1 MKIAVTYEDGQ
12 IFQHFGHTKQFKIYD
27 TADGKVTQAAVVDTD
42 GAGHSAL
49 AEFLQKAGVSALI
62 CGGIGGGARTALE
75 GLGIVIYGGVAGE
88 ADRAVEALL
97 AGNLQYDPE
106 VRCAHHDH
114 EHGHDHECCGHG
126 HGECHGDHE
135 HGHGGCHGGH
145 GHGHGDDGC
154 CCHN

>member
-27 TADGKVTQAAVVDTD
+27 TADGKVTQAAVMDTD

-114 EHGHDHECCGHG
+114 EHGHACTPEGCGG
-126 HGECHGDHE
+126 HGEHHCPHHGS
-135 HGHGGCHGGH
+135 
-145 GHGHGDDGC
+145 
-154 CCHN
+154 

>member
-12 IFQHFGHTKQFKIYD
+12 IFQHFGHTRQFKIYD
-27 TADGKVTQAAVVDTD
+27 AADGKVTQAAVVDTD

-62 CGGIGGGARTALE
+62 CGGIGGGA
-75 GLGIVIYGGVAGE
+75 GE

-114 EHGHDHECCGHG
+114 EHGHACTPEGCGG
-126 HGECHGDHE
+126 HGEHHCPHHGS
-135 HGHGGCHGGH
+135 
-145 GHGHGDDGC
+145 
-154 CCHN
+154 